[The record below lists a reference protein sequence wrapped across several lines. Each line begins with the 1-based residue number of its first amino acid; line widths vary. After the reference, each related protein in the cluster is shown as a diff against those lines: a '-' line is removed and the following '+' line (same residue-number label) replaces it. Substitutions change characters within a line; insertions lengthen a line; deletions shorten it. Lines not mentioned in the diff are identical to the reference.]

1 MGPRGGTDW
10 NSEEDK
16 INLQQSW
23 TFGFSYKK
31 HFESPRG
38 IYGGK
43 FHFTLLLCSLKG
55 SFVNQTLENSLF
67 IPIDL
72 QYYLKSLLASFLVDI
87 NLLVT
92 IHTIALDPFI
102 SANAETVLS
111 IKSGESEI
119 GSIIWYKNNH
129 LT

>member
-111 IKSGESEI
+111 IKSG
-119 GSIIWYKNNH
+119 
-129 LT
+129 